1 MNLYISFINL
11 YKPIYIYVSCIHYII
26 YINLYLFLY
35 ISYIE
40 YIYISKSENFSLF
53 FFSFQSTQSLLC
65 HIYMTTTLLHIYK
78 NNSRQASSDDYSK
91 FESNKTHVSFCRN
104 GWSTSRIS

>member
-40 YIYISKSENFSLF
+40 YIYISKRVKISPY
-53 FFSFQSTQSLLC
+53 FSFHFKVPKVFCVT
-65 HIYMTTTLLHIYK
+65 YMTTTLLHIYK

>member
-65 HIYMTTTLLHIYK
+65 HIYDYNLVTSYIQEQL
-78 NNSRQASSDDYSK
+78 ASSLK
-91 FESNKTHVSFCRN
+91 RRLFK
-104 GWSTSRIS
+104 I

>member
-1 MNLYISFINL
+1 MSPVYIILSIYL
-11 YKPIYIYVSCIHYII
+11 YKPISISIY
-26 YINLYLFLY
+26 LL
-35 ISYIE
+35 YIE